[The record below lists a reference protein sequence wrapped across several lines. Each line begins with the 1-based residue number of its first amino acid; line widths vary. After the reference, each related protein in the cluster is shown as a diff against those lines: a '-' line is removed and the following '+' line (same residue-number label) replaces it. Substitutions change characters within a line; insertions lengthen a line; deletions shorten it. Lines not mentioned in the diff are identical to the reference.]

1 MNTLVRDPTMPG
13 SAAWAAE
20 PSGERPLRVVDRVG
34 EVRPV
39 RSSRFM
45 WLRGGHWH
53 YAWIVVAVTFVT
65 LLISGGV
72 QAALGVLIRPL
83 EAEFGWGRASI
94 SLAIGVGFLVYG

>member
-1 MNTLVRDPTMPG
+1 MNTLVRDPAVPG

-20 PSGERPLRVVDRVG
+20 PSGERLLRVVDRVG
-34 EVRPV
+34 ESAPFDRPA
-39 RSSRFM
+39 S

-83 EAEFGWGRASI
+83 EAEFGWAAPASRWR
-94 SLAIGVGFLVYG
+94 SAWASWCTA